1 MSIKKI
7 VLLLVL
13 CCISSILLAQQQV
26 FDKNRLVLEPFEYNE
41 VKLQDSPLKSQ
52 FEEVEA
58 DYLAIPNEDILKGFR
73 ERAGLPIN
81 GAKDMGGW
89 YSNDIF
95 SVFGQFLSGMSR
107 LYAVSGNPA
116 LKTKVNSLIEE
127 WGKTIDKDGYFYY
140 SKKPNAPHYVYE
152 KIVGGLVDNYVFTG
166 NKDALKYLSVITDW
180 AIKNLTRERLYGQTQ
195 SEWYTLSENLYRA
208 YQVTKDPKYL
218 DFGKIWEYH
227 DYWNVYA
234 RGEKVNTDVR
244 HHAYSHVNTLS
255 SAAAAYL
262 VSGDETY
269 KTIIKNAYDYLQ
281 AEQCFA
287 TGGYGPNEK
296 FWNKE
301 DLVKVLENT
310 HNTFETQC
318 GSWAVFKLS
327 KYLIEITG
335 NAKYGDWIEKMIF
348 NGIGANVPMTKDGHT
363 HYYSDYNPR
372 QGLKVNHHLGWTC
385 CTGTRPQAVAEYADL
400 VYFKNSDGL
409 YVNLYTPSKV
419 EWNNLSI
426 TQQTKFPER
435 NETEFVVNVTKPSQI
450 KRTLNF
456 RNPSWAKDL
465 PVVMLNG
472 KAVKTAIKNNWI
484 QFERQWKDGDK
495 VKIVFPMELVVD
507 RLDKSKQFPAAI
519 MYGPVAM
526 AVNVIDDY
534 PTDFITDKNLSSNFT
549 AINGKPLNYKVK
561 NHPELT
567 LRPYYQFTMDEPYVL
582 YFDPAV
588 KNVVL
593 QKNWVMSGNWQR
605 ARGIYST
612 KDMPGS
618 VSVDF
623 KGKGIVVYLAGL
635 QNSGIAKVAIDGKEI
650 ERINTY
656 NANKGESEVVK
667 TYANLSSG
675 VHTITISVTGDK
687 DPESKNTFIN
697 ISKFEL
703 IE

>member
-1 MSIKKI
+1 M
-7 VLLLVL
+7 
-13 CCISSILLAQQQV
+13 
-26 FDKNRLVLEPFEYNE
+26 
-41 VKLQDSPLKSQ
+41 KLQDSPLKRQ

-58 DYLAIPNEDILKGFR
+58 DYLAIPNDDILKGFR
-73 ERAGLPIN
+73 ERAGLQTN

-107 LYAVSGNPA
+107 LYAVSGNLA

-180 AIKNLTRERLYGQTQ
+180 AIKNLTRERIYGQTQ

-208 YQVTKDPKYL
+208 YEVTKDTKYL

-234 RGEKVNTDVR
+234 RGEKVNTDIR

-287 TGGYGPNEK
+287 TGGFGPNEK

-301 DLVKVLENT
+301 ELVKVLENT

-318 GSWAVFKLS
+318 GSWAIFKLS

-335 NAKYGDWIEKMIF
+335 DAKYGDWIEKMTL
-348 NGIGANVPMTKDGHT
+348 NGIGANVPMTKDGKVQ
-363 HYYSDYNPR
+363 YYSDYNPR
-372 QGLKVNHHLGWTC
+372 QGLKLNHHLGWTC

-400 VYFKNSDGL
+400 VYFKNKNGL

-426 TQQTKFPER
+426 YQQTKFPES
-435 NETEFVVNVTKPSQI
+435 NETEFSVNLKEPAGVKSTI
-450 KRTLNF
+450 NF
-456 RNPSWAKDL
+456 RKPSWAKDM
-465 PVVMLNG
+465 PVVLLNG
-472 KAVKTAIKNNWI
+472 KVVKTTFIRNWI
-484 QFERQWKDGDK
+484 QLERKWQDGDK
-495 VKIVFPMELVVD
+495 IKIVFPMKLYVE
-507 RLDKSKQFPAAI
+507 RLDDSKPFPAAV

-526 AVNVIDDY
+526 TINVINDY
-534 PTDFITDKNLSSNFT
+534 PIDFINENNISSNFT
-549 AINGKPLNYKVK
+549 AIKNMPLNYQVK
-561 NHPELT
+561 NHPDLM
-567 LRPYYQFTMDEPYVL
+567 LRPYYQYAVDEPYVL

-588 KNVVL
+588 KNVII
-593 QKNWVMSGNWQR
+593 QKNWILTGNWQR
-605 ARGIYST
+605 ARGVYST
-612 KDMPGS
+612 NDLPGS

-623 KGKGIVVYLAGL
+623 TGRGIVIYLLAF
-635 QNSGIAKVAIDGKEI
+635 QNSGIVKVEIDGKEVDSV
-650 ERINTY
+650 NTY
-656 NANKGESEVVK
+656 RPGKGEGELEK
-667 TYANLSSG
+667 TYDNLTKG
-675 VHTITISVTGDK
+675 KHTVTVSCTGKK
-687 DPESKNTFIN
+687 DPKSKNTFLN